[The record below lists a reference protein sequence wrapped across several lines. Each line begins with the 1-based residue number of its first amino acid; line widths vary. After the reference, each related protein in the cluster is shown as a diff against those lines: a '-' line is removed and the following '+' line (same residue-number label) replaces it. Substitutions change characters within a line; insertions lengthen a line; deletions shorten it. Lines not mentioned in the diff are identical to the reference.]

1 MCVERWPLRLL
12 HWPESGSRKFVWTKP
27 GVAQPSAVTVIAM
40 GLFSWWDRYR
50 MRTVTSKVLKAV
62 TPPCAIL
69 AFLLSVGSA
78 CSGSAPRDDEPLKNF
93 AAAAT
98 VVFLK
103 ATSDN
108 PGKFSDYFPGID
120 PKSAGLPARA
130 DTLYA
135 VLPGTPQS
143 RGADTW
149 AIPVSVANN
158 TTGGECWQLLI
169 HANTEGGR
177 QKFAATQL
185 PSPWPAEAPDKD
197 QPARTEQK
205 LSPEHPATKTVTGFL
220 TAWMNGKSDDIGRYV
235 TSIDVAPPWTQR
247 PFTSADVVAV
257 RAAGSVP
264 EEAKGT
270 ATVTASVVISDRHN
284 RPGSY
289 RIQLKAVNKQWVVS
303 AINPA
308 E

>member
-1 MCVERWPLRLL
+1 
-12 HWPESGSRKFVWTKP
+12 
-27 GVAQPSAVTVIAM
+27 M

-50 MRTVTSKVLKAV
+50 IRTVASKVLKAV

-78 CSGSAPRDDEPLKNF
+78 CGASAPRDDEPLKNF

-120 PKSAGLPARA
+120 PKSADLPARA
-130 DTLYA
+130 EALYA
-135 VLPGTPQS
+135 VLPGVPQD

-149 AIPVSVANN
+149 AVPVSVANN
-158 TTGGECWQLLI
+158 TSGGECWQLLI
-169 HANTEGGR
+169 HTNNDGGQ

-185 PSPWPAEAPDKD
+185 PSPWPAEIPDKD
-197 QPARTEQK
+197 QKANTEQK
-205 LSPEHPATKTVTGFL
+205 LAETHPAAKTVTGFL

-235 TSIDVAPPWTQR
+235 TSADVAPPWTQR

-270 ATVTASVVISDRHN
+270 ATVTAEVVISGRHN
-284 RPGSY
+284 RTGSY
-289 RIQLKAVNKQWVVS
+289 RIQLKAVNKQWMVS

-308 E
+308 

>member
-1 MCVERWPLRLL
+1 MAPL
-12 HWPESGSRKFVWTKP
+12 G
-27 GVAQPSAVTVIAM
+27 AVTVIAM

-50 MRTVTSKVLKAV
+50 IRTVASKVLKAV

-78 CSGSAPRDDEPLKNF
+78 CSGSAPYNDEPLKNF

-120 PKSAGLPARA
+120 PKSADLPARA
-130 DTLYA
+130 EPLYA

-143 RGADTW
+143 RGTDSW
-149 AIPVSVANN
+149 DVPVSVANN
-158 TTGGECWQLLI
+158 TSGGECWQLRI
-169 HANTEGGR
+169 HASGEGGQ
-177 QKFAATQL
+177 QKFAVTQL

-197 QPARTEQK
+197 QPAKTEQK
-205 LSPEHPATKTVTGFL
+205 LDAKHPAAKTATDFL
-220 TAWMNGKSDDIGRYV
+220 VAWLNGKSDDIGRYV
-235 TSIDVAPPWTQR
+235 TSSDVAPPWTQR
-247 PFTSADVVAV
+247 PFASADVIAV

-270 ATVTASVVISDRHN
+270 TTVTANVVISGRHN
-284 RPGSY
+284 RTGSY
-289 RIQLKAVNKQWVVS
+289 RIQLKAVNKQWMVS